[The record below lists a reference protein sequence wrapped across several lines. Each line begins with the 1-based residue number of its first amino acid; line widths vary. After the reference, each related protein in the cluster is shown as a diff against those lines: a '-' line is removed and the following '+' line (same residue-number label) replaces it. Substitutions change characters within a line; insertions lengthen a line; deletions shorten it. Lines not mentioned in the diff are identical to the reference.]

1 MLSLR
6 AYPGVRLSWHLWFHQ
21 REAQLSWFSTARNR
35 TSRKVSDG
43 FVRVRCKL
51 NQIEEDR
58 SKAEGR
64 TWFGHT
70 ALNPLDHSCSKAF
83 REILTVLISLESNR
97 TMRFSPDS
105 TASLDQKRRL
115 PTNS

>member
-43 FVRVRCKL
+43 FVRARCKL
-51 NQIEEDR
+51 NQIEEDDPR
-58 SKAEGR
+58 QKGEPGS
-64 TWFGHT
+64 GHT
-70 ALNPLDHSCSKAF
+70 APLTRSIIAVQKAF

-105 TASLDQKRRL
+105 TASLDQKRL